1 MIRAMGNTVTVNYH
15 GLPNYLRP
23 EACQLARRKFSMTLS
38 DLMRGKLHFNLSPR
52 HPQTDRRTITG
63 FVHPWTATD

>member
-1 MIRAMGNTVTVNYH
+1 MIHTMGSTVTVNYH

-38 DLMRGKLHFNLSPR
+38 DLMRGKLLFNLSP
-52 HPQTDRRTITG
+52 HRRMITG
-63 FVHPWTATD
+63 FVHPWAAN